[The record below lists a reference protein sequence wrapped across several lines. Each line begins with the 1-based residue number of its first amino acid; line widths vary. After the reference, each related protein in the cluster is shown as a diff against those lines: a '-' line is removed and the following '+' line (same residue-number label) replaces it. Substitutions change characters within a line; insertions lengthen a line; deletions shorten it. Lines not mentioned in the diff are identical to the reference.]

1 MATKAIFRGFP
12 LESVA
17 FLKDLSENNN
27 KTWFAEHK
35 GDFEKHLME
44 PARDFVYEMGN
55 RIKEISPKVVAD
67 PKVDRSIF
75 RMYRDT
81 RFSKDKAPY
90 KTHLGIFFWEGTRPK
105 MDCPGYYFHL
115 EPPNL
120 MLAVGMHCFSKELL
134 GRFRDRAVHPLH
146 GPDLAKSAAEVTSAG
161 NYEIGGQHYKKTP
174 KGYDPKHENAHLLLY
189 NGLYA
194 WCEAS
199 IPNELHNTDLLDY
212 CFVRFK
218 DMAPVHWWLVGLTG
232 DD

>member
-146 GPDLAKSAAEVTSAG
+146 GPDLAKSAAEVTSVG

-174 KGYDPKHENAHLLLY
+174 KRGPILNMKTRISCCITAFTRPGAKQAFPMNCTTRTSWITVSSGSRTWPRCTG
-189 NGLYA
+189 GL
-194 WCEAS
+194 S
-199 IPNELHNTDLLDY
+199 
-212 CFVRFK
+212 V
-218 DMAPVHWWLVGLTG
+218 
-232 DD
+232 